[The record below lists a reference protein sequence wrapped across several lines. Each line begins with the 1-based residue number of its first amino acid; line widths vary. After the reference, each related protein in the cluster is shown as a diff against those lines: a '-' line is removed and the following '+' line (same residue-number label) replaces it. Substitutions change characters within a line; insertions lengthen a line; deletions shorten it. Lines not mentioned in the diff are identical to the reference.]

1 MMQTYYQRRGSTPRM
16 RRATP
21 QMPWSLT
28 DLCVA
33 YDWPAG
39 ATGDGPI
46 GIVELGGGWLPGDNE
61 MFFGKLN
68 APVPNIVDVDAG
80 AAGNQPGLSDAD
92 GEVALDI
99 QVAAGGYWLATGK
112 VANIRM
118 YWATDIASGVRAA
131 ARDGCAT
138 CSISWGASES
148 VWGPEAL
155 DDMEAAAQEAT
166 AAGMIVF
173 AASGDNDSSDGGGAT
188 AVDSPASCPHVIGC
202 GGTKK
207 TADDETV
214 WNDNPGRADGEG
226 TGGGFSAHFPVQPWQ
241 TGAPTPP
248 AGLGRMVPDVS
259 ANADPTTGYNVV
271 IAGQWQVIGGTSAV
285 APLYAGLFAAL
296 GARGFITPELF
307 ANPQAFTDIVEGENG
322 VYQAAVGPDPCTGLG
337 SMLGTKLEAGFA
349 TAQKITAKVIL

>member
-1 MMQTYYQRRGSTPRM
+1 MMHTYYQRRGSTPRM
-16 RRATP
+16 RLATP

-80 AAGNQPGLSDAD
+80 GAGNQPGLSDAD

-173 AASGDNDSSDGGGAT
+173 AASGDNDATDGGGAA
-188 AVDSPASCPHVIGC
+188 AVDSPASCPSVVGC
-202 GGTKK
+202 GGTRK
-207 TADDETV
+207 TQTDETV
-214 WNDNPGRADGEG
+214 WNDNPGNPSGEG
-226 TGGGFSAHFPVQPWQ
+226 TGAGFSAHFPVQSWQ
-241 TGAPTPP
+241 LNAPAAP
-248 AGLGRMVPDVS
+248 AGLGRMVPDVV
-259 ANADPTTGYNVV
+259 ANGDPITGYLVV
-271 IAGQWQVIGGTSAV
+271 ISGQWEVIGGTSAV
-285 APLYAGLFAAL
+285 APLMAGLFAAI
-296 GARGFITPELF
+296 GASGLITPTLWQ
-307 ANPQAFTDIVEGENG
+307 NPQDWNKITSGENG
-322 VYQAAVGPDPCTGLG
+322 VYPADVCGGVGSPIA
-337 SMLGTKLEAGFA
+337 SKL
-349 TAQKITAKVIL
+349 AQLFIK